1 MATNFKYAGVSD
13 LQKYFNR
20 AVDYDNKRQVFSWTQ
35 ETTLDDFGGTSN
47 VNVWYAT
54 NTGLVTQLYQDGRE
68 LTSLSSNL
76 DTKDTEIKSSTFTAS
91 GTSTDIDST
100 SNMGTGDILKINN
113 EYIQVAAV
121 SDGDTITYSGKRNLF
136 GTLSQGG
143 VADDDVFLVVD
154 ESSVDFSDYGWFFMI
169 VN

>member
-47 VNVWYAT
+47 VNIWYAT

-76 DTKDTEIKSSTFTAS
+76 DTKDTELKSSTMGNTV
-91 GTSTDIDST
+91 TTIDVDST
-100 SNMGTGDILKINN
+100 GNMAALDVIKINN
-113 EYIQVAAV
+113 EYIQIVAV
-121 SDGDTITYSGKRNLF
+121 SDGDTITFSGKRNL
-136 GTLSQGG
+136 
-143 VADDDVFLVVD
+143 LVLCKAQ
-154 ESSVDFSDYGWFFMI
+154 EQQMTMYL
-169 VN
+169 